1 MLICGATSTACPS
14 DAARSGAC
22 RRCVGAAAAAGS
34 EGSRLRECV
43 SVTTTLVTGIN
54 GFTGVYM
61 ADRLR
66 AAGHAVHGLVRDADQ
81 APRNAADVLHTCDLL
96 DQERMSAVISEIR
109 PDYIV
114 HLAGIAFVAHGD
126 LEEMYRTNVLG
137 TRALLE
143 ASAMSAAPP
152 RAVLIASS
160 ANVYGN
166 ASEGTLTEDAPVRPA
181 NDYAIT
187 KVAVEQLAAIYVP
200 RLPVIVARPFNYTGV
215 GQSDAFL
222 IPKIVGYIKRGAPAI
237 ELGNLD
243 VARDFSDVRAV
254 VDAYLRLIETPSAI
268 GETFNVCSGAAV
280 SLRDVVAQACEIAGH
295 DIEVQVNPAFVRAN
309 EVKLLQ
315 GSRQK
320 LERTIGPL
328 AMPSL
333 NETLRWMIE
342 S

>member
-1 MLICGATSTACPS
+1 MSKTLVTGLNGFTGRYVA
-14 DAARSGAC
+14 
-22 RRCVGAAAAAGS
+22 
-34 EGSRLRECV
+34 SRLRE
-43 SVTTTLVTGIN
+43 
-54 GFTGVYM
+54 
-61 ADRLR
+61 
-66 AAGHAVHGLVRDADQ
+66 AGHEVHGLVRAVESGAAESADALHVCDLVDQ
-81 APRNAADVLHTCDLL
+81 ARLSDVIAD
-96 DQERMSAVISEIR
+96 IR
-109 PDYIV
+109 PDYVV

-126 LEEMYRTNVLG
+126 LAEMYRTNILG

-143 ASAMSAAPP
+143 ACSTDRVSPP
-152 RAVLIASS
+152 VTLVASS

-166 ASEGTLTEDAPVRPA
+166 ANGGTLEEDAPVNPA

-187 KVAVEQLAAIYVP
+187 KVAVENLAAIYAA

-215 GQSDAFL
+215 GQNDAFL
-222 IPKIVGYIKRGAPAI
+222 IPKIVGYIKRKAPTI

-254 VDAYLRLIETPSAI
+254 ADAYLRLIETPHAV
-268 GETFNVCSGAAV
+268 GGTFNVCSGEAV
-280 SLRDVVAQACEIAGH
+280 SLRDVVAMACRIGDH
-295 DIEVQVNPAFVRAN
+295 DIEVRVNPAFVRAN

-328 AMPSL
+328 AMPPL
-333 NETLRWMIE
+333 AETLRWMLE

>member
-1 MLICGATSTACPS
+1 MTK
-14 DAARSGAC
+14 
-22 RRCVGAAAAAGS
+22 
-34 EGSRLRECV
+34 
-43 SVTTTLVTGIN
+43 TLVTGIN
-54 GFTGVYM
+54 GFTGYYM
-61 ADRLR
+61 AQRLH
-66 AAGHAVHGLVRDADQ
+66 AAGHEVHGLVRDAD
-81 APRNAADVLHTCDLL
+81 RVDRDAATVLHTSDLL
-96 DQERMSAVISEIR
+96 DQERMSAIIADIR

-114 HLAGIAFVAHGD
+114 HLAGVAFVAHDD
-126 LEEMYRTNVLG
+126 LAEMYRTNVLG

-143 ASAMSAAPP
+143 ASANVAAQP

-187 KVAVEQLAAIYVP
+187 KVAVENLAAIYGARV
-200 RLPVIVARPFNYTGV
+200 PVIVARPFNYTGV
-215 GQSDAFL
+215 GQSDSFL
-222 IPKIVGYIKRGAPAI
+222 IPKIVSYIKRKAPVI

-254 VDAYLRLIETPSAI
+254 VDAYLRLIEAPQAVGVTC
-268 GETFNVCSGAAV
+268 NVCSGEAA
-280 SLRDVVAQACEIAGH
+280 SLREVVAQACRIAGH
-295 DIEVQVNPAFVRAN
+295 EIDVRVNPAFVRSN

-315 GSRQK
+315 GSRAK
-320 LERTIGPL
+320 LERVIGPL

-333 NETLRWMIE
+333 DDTLRWMIE

>member
-1 MLICGATSTACPS
+1 MT
-14 DAARSGAC
+14 R
-22 RRCVGAAAAAGS
+22 
-34 EGSRLRECV
+34 
-43 SVTTTLVTGIN
+43 TLVTGVN
-54 GFTGVYM
+54 GFTGRYM
-61 ADRLR
+61 AKRLSD
-66 AAGHAVHGLVRDADQ
+66 AGHEVHGLAREAARVGQDAIG
-81 APRNAADVLHTCDLL
+81 VLHSGDLL
-96 DQERMSAVISEIR
+96 DQDGISALIAEVR

-126 LEEMYRTNVLG
+126 LGEMYRTNILG

-143 ASAMSAAPP
+143 ASATASTPP
-152 RAVLIASS
+152 RAVLVASS

-166 ASEGTLTEDAPVRPA
+166 ASAGTLTEATPIRPA

-187 KVAVEQLAAIYVP
+187 KAAVENLAAIYAS

-222 IPKIVGYIKRGAPAI
+222 IPKIVSYIKQKAPVI

-254 VDAYLRLIETPSAI
+254 VDAYLRLIEAPEAV
-268 GETFNVCSGAAV
+268 GGTFNVCSGEAA
-280 SLRDVVAQACEIAGH
+280 SLREVVALACRIAGH
-295 DIEVQVNPAFVRAN
+295 EIDVRVNPAFVRAN

-315 GSRQK
+315 GSRAA
-320 LERTIGPL
+320 LERVIGPL
-328 AMPSL
+328 AMPPL
-333 NETLRWMIE
+333 EDTLRWMIE

>member
-1 MLICGATSTACPS
+1 MPICGATSTACPS
-14 DAARSGAC
+14 DDADYGECC
-22 RRCVGAAAAAGS
+22 RRDGAAAAVDN
-34 EGSRLRECV
+34 ERSRSRECAPV
-43 SVTTTLVTGIN
+43 ITTLVTGIN

-66 AAGHAVHGLVRDADQ
+66 DAGHVVHGLVRDADQ
-81 APRNAADVLHTCDLL
+81 AAQNAADVLHTCDLL
-96 DQERMSAVISEIR
+96 DRARMSQVIAGIR
-109 PDYIV
+109 PDYVV

-143 ASAMSAAPP
+143 ASATAAAPP
-152 RAVLIASS
+152 RAVLVASS

-166 ASEGTLTEDAPVRPA
+166 ASEGTLSEDAPVRPA
-181 NDYAIT
+181 NDYAIS
-187 KVAVEQLAAIYVP
+187 KVAVEHLAAIYAP

-222 IPKIVGYIKRGAPAI
+222 IPKIVGYIKRRAPVM

-254 VDAYLRLIETPSAI
+254 VDAYLRLIETPAAV
-268 GETFNVCSGAAV
+268 GETFNVCSGTAV
-280 SLRDVVAQACEIAGH
+280 SLREVVAQACRIAGREI
-295 DIEVQVNPAFVRAN
+295 DVQVNPAFVRAN
-309 EVKLLQ
+309 EVKLLK
-315 GSRQK
+315 GSREK
-320 LERTIGPL
+320 LQRVIGPL
-328 AMPSL
+328 AMPPL
-333 NETLRWMIE
+333 EETLRWMIE